1 MRLYAVFYLG
11 SFFLFAILSGK
22 LLKVGRLNGKFLN
35 LFVLVYIIGMIFG
48 AHAFYCLFCKHTLVN
63 DSLQEVYARF
73 SASPDWWCSPSCSD
87 LDVSGFLSAT
97 TGGFWGGPLF
107 AILALL
113 PFVLFFR
120 LDLRTKHDLLDV
132 FAVAF
137 PFALAF
143 AKIGCFVTG
152 CCRGIEGEGP
162 LFLRFTWVPKDTQW
176 YMRSLFPTQ
185 LLDMLIY
192 FLIGVGL
199 SLLRRKGT
207 QDGKL
212 MLWHYSPAWREPCE
226 VA

>member
-1 MRLYAVFYLG
+1 M
-11 SFFLFAILSGK
+11 
-22 LLKVGRLNGKFLN
+22 
-35 LFVLVYIIGMIFG
+35 
-48 AHAFYCLFCKHTLVN
+48 
-63 DSLQEVYARF
+63 
-73 SASPDWWCSPSCSD
+73 
-87 LDVSGFLSAT
+87 
-97 TGGFWGGPLF
+97 F

-152 CCRGIEGEGP
+152 CCHGIEGEGP
-162 LFLRFTWVPKDTQW
+162 VFLRFTWVPKDTQW